1 LNFILAIRLL
11 DQPEISLPVSRPFN
25 TVSRRR
31 FAFFAFDLRHNGRA
45 KAKATANK
53 VTATKIGAQIP
64 SDNTDKAISGN
75 SLTRGATLVAKR
87 LYRDFFS
94 SAV

>member
-11 DQPEISLPVSRPFN
+11 DQLEISLPFLARS
-25 TVSRRR
+25 
-31 FAFFAFDLRHNGRA
+31 ALCHGGDLRSIYVHNGRA
-45 KAKATANK
+45 KAKAAANK
-53 VTATKIGAQIP
+53 VIATKIGVQIP

-87 LYRDFFS
+87 LYRDFPS
-94 SAV
+94 SAL

>member
-11 DQPEISLPVSRPFN
+11 DQPEISLPVSRAFS
-25 TVSRRR
+25 TVSRWR
-31 FAFFAFDLRHNGRA
+31 FAFDLRHNGRA

-87 LYRDFFS
+87 LYRDFSS

>member
-1 LNFILAIRLL
+1 LL
-11 DQPEISLPVSRPFN
+11 DQPEISLPVSRAFS

-31 FAFFAFDLRHNGRA
+31 FAFDSRHNRRA

-64 SDNTDKAISGN
+64 SEAISGN

-87 LYRDFFS
+87 LYRDFSS